1 MGVCAQCSAKDDHL
15 VKMRF
20 QASVATVQPG
30 DNVRNLPEGGDFSLL
45 LQQTE
50 AGEVHA
56 NRIQVPSAK
65 CQVPG
70 EPPNK
75 ETSLRWEF
83 GPTDLI
89 APFSPYVGTAKREN

>member
-20 QASVATVQPG
+20 QAPVATVQPG

-65 CQVPG
+65 CQG
-70 EPPNK
+70 
-75 ETSLRWEF
+75 SL
-83 GPTDLI
+83 PTKKLVKDGNL
-89 APFSPYVGTAKREN
+89 AQLT